1 MKPLSSWGR
10 LSSALHRVVPI
21 ADFVVASRMLP
32 ERVGIA
38 PLTESAEQTEQSET
52 LAFAVS
58 GGPQPQRG
66 IPFGMGRSYGDAC
79 LNEKGTVWLTTALD
93 HVISFDRQSGRL
105 RCEAGV
111 MLRDIQEL
119 AAPSGWLLPVTP
131 GTQMATVGGA
141 IANDVH
147 GKNHHVMGSFGEHI
161 LHLRLL
167 RTDGQLIECGP
178 HLEPAWFAATV
189 GGIGLTGL
197 VLEAELQL
205 RKVPG
210 PWLDTETIPYN
221 NISEFFTLAAE
232 SEAAWEYTV
241 SWIDCLAS
249 SGGRGLFMRG
259 NHCATGA
266 RPEPASRSLTMPF
279 VPPVSLVNRLSLRP
293 FNEAYYYANKRNSSR
308 KLTHYKPFFYPLDN
322 IQHWNRMYGP
332 RGFYQYQSVVPFEVG
347 ADATAQMLAEIGR
360 SGQGSFLAVLKTF
373 GDRQSQGMLS
383 FPQPGVTLA
392 LDFPNNGRSTLA
404 LFERLD
410 AIVREAKGRIYL
422 GKDARMPRDLFEA
435 GYPRFN
441 EFLKYHDPG
450 MSSEMSRRLM
460 GI

>member
-1 MKPLSSWGR
+1 MRPLASWGR
-10 LSSALHRVVPI
+10 LSAAPHRVVPLI
-21 ADFVVASRMLP
+21 DPASALRLVAAPGGILP
-32 ERVGIA
+32 S
-38 PLTESAEQTEQSET
+38 T
-52 LAFAVS
+52 
-58 GGPQPQRG
+58 G
-66 IPFGMGRSYGDAC
+66 IPYGMGRSYGDAC
-79 LNEKGTVWLTTALD
+79 LNSGGTVWATAELD
-93 HVISFDRQSGRL
+93 HAISFDRQSGRL
-105 RCEAGV
+105 VCEAGV
-111 MLRDIQEL
+111 LLRDIQQL
-119 AAPSGWLLPVTP
+119 AVPAGWMLPVTP

-147 GKNHHVMGSFGEHI
+147 GKNHHVMGTFGDHV
-161 LHLRLL
+161 LRLKLL

-178 HLEPAWFAATV
+178 DLEPDWFAATL

-210 PWLDTETIPYN
+210 PWLETETIPYGN
-221 NISEFFTLAAE
+221 VGEFFALATE
-232 SEAAWEYTV
+232 SETDWEYTV

-259 NHCATGA
+259 NHCETGL
-266 RPEPASRSLTMPF
+266 RREPTGRSLTMPL
-279 VPPVSLVNRLSLRP
+279 VPPISLVNRLSLRP
-293 FNEAYYYANKRNSSR
+293 FNEAYFYLNKRKTGLSVS
-308 KLTHYKPFFYPLDN
+308 HYKPFFYPLDN
-322 IQHWNRMYGP
+322 LQHWNRMYGP

-373 GDRQSQGMLS
+373 GTQQPKGMLS

-392 LDFPNNGRSTLA
+392 LDFPNKGAATLA
-404 LFERLD
+404 LFDRLD
-410 AIVREAKGRIYL
+410 AIVCEAKGRIYL

-435 GYPRFN
+435 GYPRLP